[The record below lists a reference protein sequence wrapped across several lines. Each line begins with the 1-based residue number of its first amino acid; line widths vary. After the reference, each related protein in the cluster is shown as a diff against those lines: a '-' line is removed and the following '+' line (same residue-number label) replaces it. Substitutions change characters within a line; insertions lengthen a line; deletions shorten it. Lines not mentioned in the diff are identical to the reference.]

1 MARINLLPWREER
14 RAALQ
19 KQFLMV
25 LAGMA
30 VFGALLVFLG
40 DRYVSGLIEHQNG
53 RNSYLQQH
61 IAELNRQ
68 VAEIRE
74 LEKRRA
80 ELLERMEI
88 IQGLQGKR
96 PVIVRI
102 FDEAV
107 RTMPDG
113 AYFLEMTRSGENIQV
128 SGKAESNNR
137 VSSLMRKLDSSL
149 WFKDPN
155 LTSVKAAPDFGEQ
168 GSQFQLSFK
177 ITSPDA
183 EAAEAAAAKE
193 K

>member
-19 KQFLMV
+19 KQFLVV

-40 DRYVSGLIEHQNG
+40 DRYMSALIEHQNG
-53 RNSYLQQH
+53 RNNYLQQH

-113 AYFLEMTRSGENIQV
+113 AYFLDMSRSGENIKV

>member
-1 MARINLLPWREER
+1 MAKINLLPWREER

-19 KQFLMV
+19 KQFLV
-25 LAGMA
+25 ILVGMA
-30 VFGALLVFLG
+30 VFGGLIVFLG
-40 DRYVSGLIEHQNG
+40 DRYFNALIDHQNA
-53 RNSYLQQH
+53 RNNYLQQH

-102 FDEAV
+102 FDETV

-113 AYFLEMTRSGENIQV
+113 AFFLDMTRTGDAIKV

-137 VSSLMRKLDSSL
+137 VSSLMRKLDNSE
-149 WFKDPN
+149 WFKEPN

-168 GSQFQLSFK
+168 GSQFELSFK

-183 EAAEAAAAKE
+183 EAEAKE

>member
-19 KQFLMV
+19 KQFLVV

-40 DRYVSGLIEHQNG
+40 DRYMSALIEHQNG
-53 RNSYLQQH
+53 RNNYLQQH

-113 AYFLEMTRSGENIQV
+113 AYFLDMTRSGENIKV

>member
-19 KQFLMV
+19 KQFLVV

-40 DRYVSGLIEHQNG
+40 DRYMSALIEHQNG
-53 RNSYLQQH
+53 RNNYLQQH

-113 AYFLEMTRSGENIQV
+113 AYFLDMTRRGENINV

>member
-19 KQFLMV
+19 KQFLVV

-40 DRYVSGLIEHQNG
+40 DRYVSALIEHQNG

-113 AYFLEMTRSGENIQV
+113 AYFLDMTRSGENINV

>member
-19 KQFLMV
+19 KQFLV
-25 LAGMA
+25 ILAGMA
-30 VFGALLVFLG
+30 VFGALIVFLG
-40 DRYVSGLIEHQNG
+40 DRYVSALIEHQNG
-53 RNSYLQQH
+53 RNNYLQQH

-113 AYFLEMTRSGENIQV
+113 AYFLDMTRSGENIKV

-168 GSQFQLSFK
+168 GSEFQLSFK

>member
-1 MARINLLPWREER
+1 MANINLLPWRAER

-19 KQFLMV
+19 RQFLV
-25 LAGMA
+25 ILGGMA
-30 VFGALLVFLG
+30 LLGGIIV
-40 DRYVSGLIEHQNG
+40 LIANQVVTGQIEYQNG
-53 RNSYLQQH
+53 RNSYLKQH
-61 IAELNRQ
+61 IAELDRQ
-68 VAEIRE
+68 VKEIRE

-102 FDEAV
+102 FDEFV

-113 AYFLEMTRSGENIQV
+113 AYFQTMTRSKDRIHV
-128 SGKAESNNR
+128 VGKAESNNR
-137 VSSLMRKLDSSL
+137 VSSLMRRVDGSE

-155 LTSVKAAPDFGEQ
+155 LTSVKAAPDYGEQ
-168 GSQFQLSFK
+168 GSQFELSFS
-177 ITSPDA
+177 ITSPD
-183 EAAEAAAAKE
+183 EEKKGKE

>member
-19 KQFLMV
+19 KQFLVV

-30 VFGALLVFLG
+30 VFGALLVFLC
-40 DRYVSGLIEHQNG
+40 DRYVSALIEHQNG

-80 ELLERMEI
+80 QLLERMEI

-113 AYFLEMTRSGENIQV
+113 AYFLDMTRSGENIKV

>member
-19 KQFLMV
+19 KQFLVV

-40 DRYVSGLIEHQNG
+40 DRYVSALIEHQNG
-53 RNSYLQQH
+53 RNNYLQQH

-80 ELLERMEI
+80 ELLERMEV

-113 AYFLEMTRSGENIQV
+113 AYFLDMTRSGENIKV

>member
-19 KQFLMV
+19 KQFLV
-25 LAGMA
+25 ILAGMA
-30 VFGALLVFLG
+30 VFGALIVFLG
-40 DRYVSGLIEHQNG
+40 DRYVSALIEHQNG
-53 RNSYLQQH
+53 RNNYLQQH

-113 AYFLEMTRSGENIQV
+113 AYFLNMTRSGENIKV

-168 GSQFQLSFK
+168 GSEFQLSFK

-183 EAAEAAAAKE
+183 EAAAAKE